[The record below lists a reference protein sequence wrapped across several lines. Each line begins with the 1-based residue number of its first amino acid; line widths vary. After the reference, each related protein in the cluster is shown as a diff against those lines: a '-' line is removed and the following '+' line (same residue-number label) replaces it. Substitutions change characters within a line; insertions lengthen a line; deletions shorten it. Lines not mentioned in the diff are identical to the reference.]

1 MENLTEIIKL
11 LKKHKLHIS
20 TAESLTGGLLASC
33 IVDVPGASEV
43 FEEGYITY
51 SDAVKHKVL
60 GVSKEDLKEYT
71 AVSSIVAKQMAE
83 GAARLSGSD
92 IAVATTGY
100 AGPGPAEDGTPAGT
114 VYICVF
120 YRGMS
125 GEDAKAAIR
134 KYNFSGDRNSV
145 RRKTAKE
152 AVKLVYNLL
161 ELM

>member
-1 MENLTEIIKL
+1 METLTEIVKL
-11 LKKHKLHIS
+11 LKKHQLHIS
-20 TAESLTGGLLASC
+20 TAESLTGGMLASC

-43 FEEGYITY
+43 FEEGYVTY
-51 SDAVKHKVL
+51 SDEVKHKVL
-60 GVSKEDLKEYT
+60 GVSKDDLKEYT

-83 GAARLSGSD
+83 GTARITGSD
-92 IAVATTGY
+92 ITVATTGY

-120 YRGMS
+120 CRGIS

-145 RRKTAKE
+145 RKQTVEE

-161 ELM
+161 ELI